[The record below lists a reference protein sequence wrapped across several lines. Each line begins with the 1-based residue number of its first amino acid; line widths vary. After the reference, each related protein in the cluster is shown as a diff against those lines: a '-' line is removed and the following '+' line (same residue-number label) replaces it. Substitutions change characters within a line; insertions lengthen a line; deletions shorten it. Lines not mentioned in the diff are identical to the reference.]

1 MLTLNRKLVLSVIVL
16 INILPVIYFFGM
28 SRLLW
33 WDEAVYLSLG
43 KSILN
48 GRYEIIPRR
57 DTFRPALF
65 PFLIAL
71 SFLMEGE
78 ILVRILVSIF
88 GIFSIITTYYMGKKL
103 FNVKIGLLAAL
114 VMLSFPLFIFNSNKI
129 LAEMTFLTF
138 TPLAITTF
146 YLGIEKD
153 KKFLYL
159 SAVFTGISIL
169 TKYFGGFLLMIYLVY
184 ILYRKKL
191 QILKK
196 QEFYIALIILSL
208 TLIPWFIINTI
219 YYRNPIGGIFENA
232 DIYLSSL
239 EHPFYIFFTNS
250 WEIFGLSVIFIPV
263 GIFYAFKNKKSNI
276 LLILIY
282 VSIPFLF
289 FSFMHHKEPR
299 YLVSFFP
306 AFSCLIAFAIQRTPR
321 RFRTFAYGLLI
332 VSLILGLYFG
342 CKKIF
347 DEEVDV
353 DVLREGSSY
362 IKKIT
367 HSNEYIMSESYPY
380 LSYYADRMAIRPP
393 INKEKFYSLIEE
405 YNISYV
411 LIDVTELGNP
421 DYFLDEL
428 RTTNFEEIKSFTDQN
443 QRTVTIYKKL

>member
-1 MLTLNRKLVLSVIVL
+1 MNRI
-16 INILPVIYFFGM
+16 
-28 SRLLW
+28 LW

-48 GRYEIIPRR
+48 GRYEIVPGK

-71 SFLMEGE
+71 SFLIDGE
-78 ILVRILVSIF
+78 VLVRILVVVFS
-88 GIFSIITTYYMGKKL
+88 IFSIIATYYMGKKL
-103 FNVKIGLLAAL
+103 FNVKIGLLASL
-114 VMLSFPLFIFNSNKI
+114 VVLSFPLFVFNSNKI

-138 TPLAITTF
+138 TPLAVTTF
-146 YLGIEKD
+146 YFGVEGK

-159 SAVFTGISIL
+159 SAFFTGISIL
-169 TKYFGGFLLMIYLVY
+169 TKYFGGFLLMVYLVY
-184 ILYRKKL
+184 ILYRKKF
-191 QILKK
+191 QVLKK
-196 QEFYIALIILSL
+196 REFYIALIILSL
-208 TLIPWFIINTI
+208 TLMPWFIVNTI
-219 YYRNPIGGIFENA
+219 YYENPIGGIFDNV

-250 WEIFGLSVIFIPV
+250 WEIFGLSAILILA
-263 GIFYAFKNKKSNI
+263 GIFYAFKDRKSNI
-276 LLILIY
+276 LLILLY
-282 VSIPFLF
+282 VLIPFLF

-306 AFSCLIAFAIQRTPR
+306 GFSCLAAFAVQRIPR

-332 VSLILGLYFG
+332 VSLILGLYIG

-347 DEEVDV
+347 DEEVDAN
-353 DVLREGSSY
+353 VLKEGSLY
-362 IKKIT
+362 VKQIT
-367 HSNEYIMSESYPY
+367 DINEYIMSESYPY
-380 LSYYADRMAIRPP
+380 LSYYAGRMTIRPP
-393 INKEKFYSLIEE
+393 IDKEKFYSLIEE

-428 RTTNFEEIKSFTDQN
+428 RTTSFEEVKSFTNQN